1 MFKNIANFNNTSDYL
16 PLFNGVLI
24 TDLIVILLL
33 NTKVIRS
40 SVLKEW
46 YNKYNLS
53 AVIADVLIIYIGLI
67 ITRSLYYYI
76 FDTFTIVKFVM
87 LAVIVQIIHD
97 ILFYMGFKNV
107 PRGTN
112 RMLDTFKDYANQVS
126 YGAILADSGMMILAS
141 LLASYL
147 ASKCLNINIII
158 MIVALYILPYS
169 IYN

>member
-24 TDLIVILLL
+24 TDLVVIFLL
-33 NTKVIRS
+33 NTNIIHS

-147 ASKCLNINIII
+147 ASKSLNINIII